1 MPRSD
6 SNTDTVADTLDAH
19 GLTCGRL
26 EPMLA
31 QRLRALAPGELLE
44 VLSDRSEARDGIAA
58 WVWLTGHSLVEV
70 KNGEPPRA
78 KYYVRKNTEKGAE

>member
-1 MPRSD
+1 MPQSD
-6 SNTDTVADTLDAH
+6 PNADPVADTLDAS

-44 VLSDRSEARDGIAA
+44 ILSDRSEARDGIAA
-58 WVWLTGHSLVEV
+58 WAWLTGHSLVAV
-70 KNGEPPRA
+70 KDDEPPRA
-78 KYYVRKNTEKGAE
+78 RYYVRKKNQKGA